1 MTWSHRYATLLMLAL
16 ACRATPSQDPES
28 EKVTVAVSPSQDTDM
43 GMEMSDGGPL
53 EITASQA
60 QLAGVTIAIATRA
73 ATERTI
79 RAFAEV
85 VPDERLLGE
94 VNARVDGWVER
105 LLLNETGRLVQA
117 GEPLFEIYA
126 PAVVAAQE
134 ELLLAKRLGP
144 GSGNDSLVVAA
155 RRRLRLWNIDSS
167 TVAAIEASG
176 RPRRRLPI
184 LSPYTGHVLEKSVIE
199 GQMVHPGDRLF
210 LIADLSTVWVEPA
223 IFERDLQFVAVGQR
237 AEVRL
242 DAFPGE
248 VFHGRVTFMQPVLDR
263 HTRAVRMRI
272 EIPNPDYRLKPMMYA
287 TVTLRARGVTGVTVP
302 LTAVLPTGEQNLAF
316 VFRDGGIVPTP
327 VEVGSRGDSTLTILS
342 GVAVGDTL
350 IASATF
356 LFDSESSLAAAMQGL
371 MLNMGMGLDMG
382 GMDMGEMDMEGES
395 KMGDMVMPDT
405 ATGGGRP

>member
-1 MTWSHRYATLLMLAL
+1 MNWSHRYTTLLMVAL
-16 ACRATPSQDPES
+16 ACRAPPSQDPGS
-28 EKVTVAVSPSQDTDM
+28 DKVTDAVSPSQ
-43 GMEMSDGGPL
+43 GVGMSDGGPL
-53 EITASQA
+53 EITARQA

-73 ATERTI
+73 APERTI
-79 RAFAEV
+79 HAFAEV

-105 LLLNETGRLVQA
+105 LLLNESGRLVQA

-144 GSGNDSLVVAA
+144 GSGNDSLVAA
-155 RRRLRLWNIDSS
+155 SRRRLRLWNIDSS
-167 TVAAIEASG
+167 TVAAIEDSD
-176 RPRRRLPI
+176 RVRRRLPI
-184 LSPYTGHVLEKSVIE
+184 LSPYTGHVVEKSVIE
-199 GQMVHPGDRLF
+199 GQMVRTGDRLF
-210 LIADLSTVWVEPA
+210 RIADLSTVWVEPA
-223 IFERDLQFVAVGQR
+223 IFERDLHFVAIGQR
-237 AEVRL
+237 AEVQL
-242 DAFPGE
+242 DALPGE
-248 VFHGRVTFMQPVLDR
+248 VFHGQVTFVQPVLDR
-263 HTRAVRMRI
+263 RTRSVRMRV

-287 TVTLRARGVTGVTVP
+287 TVTLRVRGAPGVTVP
-302 LTAVLPTGEQNLAF
+302 LTAVLPTGEQDLAF

-350 IASATF
+350 VASATF

-382 GMDMGEMDMEGES
+382 GMDMGEMDMEGEPG
-395 KMGDMVMPDT
+395 MGDMVMPDT
-405 ATGGGRP
+405 TTGGGRP

>member
-1 MTWSHRYATLLMLAL
+1 MNWSHRYTTLLMVAL
-16 ACRATPSQDPES
+16 ACRAPPSQDPGS
-28 EKVTVAVSPSQDTDM
+28 DKVTDAVSPSQ
-43 GMEMSDGGPL
+43 GVGMSDGGPL
-53 EITASQA
+53 EITARQA

-73 ATERTI
+73 APERTI
-79 RAFAEV
+79 HAFAEV

-105 LLLNETGRLVQA
+105 LLLNESGRLVQA

-144 GSGNDSLVVAA
+144 GSGNDSLVAA
-155 RRRLRLWNIDSS
+155 SRRRLRLWNIDSS
-167 TVAAIEASG
+167 TVAAIEDSD
-176 RPRRRLPI
+176 RVRRRLPI
-184 LSPYTGHVLEKSVIE
+184 LSPYTGHVVEKSVIE
-199 GQMVHPGDRLF
+199 GQMVRAGDRLF
-210 LIADLSTVWVEPA
+210 RIADLSTVWVEPA
-223 IFERDLQFVAVGQR
+223 IFERDLHFVAIGQR
-237 AEVRL
+237 AEVQL
-242 DAFPGE
+242 DALPGE
-248 VFHGRVTFMQPVLDR
+248 VFHGQVTFVQPVLDR
-263 HTRAVRMRI
+263 RTRSVRMRV

-287 TVTLRARGVTGVTVP
+287 TVTLRVRGAPGVTVP
-302 LTAVLPTGEQNLAF
+302 LTAVLPTGEQDLAF

-350 IASATF
+350 VASATF

-382 GMDMGEMDMEGES
+382 GMDMGEMDMEGEPG
-395 KMGDMVMPDT
+395 MGDMVMPDT
-405 ATGGGRP
+405 TTGGGRP

>member
-1 MTWSHRYATLLMLAL
+1 MVAF
-16 ACRATPSQDPES
+16 ACRATPSHDPES
-28 EKVTVAVSPSQDTDM
+28 EKVMDAASPSQGTDM
-43 GMEMSDGGPL
+43 GMERSDGGPL

-126 PAVVAAQE
+126 PVVVATQE

-155 RRRLRLWNIDSS
+155 RRRLELWNIDSS

-184 LSPYTGHVLEKSVIE
+184 HSPYTGHVVEKYIIE

-210 LIADLSTVWVEPA
+210 RIADLSTVWVEPA
-223 IFERDLQFVAVGQR
+223 IFERDLQFVAVGQP

-248 VFHGRVTFMQPVLDR
+248 VFYGRVTFVQPVLDR
-263 HTRAVRMRI
+263 RTRTVRMRV

-287 TVTLRARGVTGVTVP
+287 TVTLRTRGVPGVTVP

-327 VEVGSRGDSTLTILS
+327 VEVGSRGDSVLTIMS

-350 IASATF
+350 VASATF

-382 GMDMGEMDMEGES
+382 GMDMGDTDMEGES
-395 KMGDMVMPDT
+395 EMGDMVMPDT
-405 ATGGGRP
+405 TTGGGRP